1 MVVPSIKKVGR
12 YDFGDRYCTFS
23 DNYGDDGAMIYA
35 IGRPS
40 TSAHGSHGFARG
52 SCGFTRSLCNA
63 IRCHCFLLLNPF
75 RSLPLQHL
83 VLWLSVDIVVVVLR
97 LQFVVVAH

>member
-1 MVVPSIKKVGR
+1 MQRSVSTILGIGIVRFLIIMGMM
-12 YDFGDRYCTFS
+12 
-23 DNYGDDGAMIYA
+23 GAMIYA

-63 IRCHCFLLLNPF
+63 IRRHCFLLLNPF